1 TIYKGRFCCILPIFF
16 FLSISSAQ
24 HAAVYYKCPS
34 YFLLFLP
41 LLVQELSRMLI
52 LKLLSDLEIPG
63 DNEVLSGTDVRS
75 DMVRQ
80 LPFPQRERKTGCRN
94 FFWKT
99 FTSC

>member
-1 TIYKGRFCCILPIFF
+1 MCSQLQVMVVALSVLVLVSTVSAAPRGDILAQLQADPKGNE
-16 FLSISSAQ
+16 
-24 HAAVYYKCPS
+24 
-34 YFLLFLP
+34 
-41 LLVQELSRMLI
+41 ELSRMLI